1 MTGTNLF
8 GSETCQGL
16 DDFLR
21 PDHLIS
27 PELKLFC
34 KTLRKF
40 VDNEVIP
47 HEEEMDDFRE
57 WTEREG
63 HNSVYDINYNT

>member
-16 DDFLR
+16 NDFLQ

-40 VDNEVIP
+40 VDN
-47 HEEEMDDFRE
+47 
-57 WTEREG
+57 
-63 HNSVYDINYNT
+63 